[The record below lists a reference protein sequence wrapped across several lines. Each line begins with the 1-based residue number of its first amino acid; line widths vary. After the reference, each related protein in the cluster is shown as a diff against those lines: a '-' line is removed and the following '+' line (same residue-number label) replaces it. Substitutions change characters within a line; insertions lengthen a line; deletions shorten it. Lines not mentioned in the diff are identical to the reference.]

1 MKYNIMIGGKRELWK
16 FVKLLNFIVIFV
28 IKELLTLLKRGFFFN
43 IIIYQ
48 EPSAA
53 LCAALFGP
61 PDEPMPCCSKSKT
74 APSPAR
80 SDTASMVDR
89 MRDDLAMGSDEEMF
103 ETPNEDCLDILYE
116 DDEETKE

>member
-1 MKYNIMIGGKRELWK
+1 
-16 FVKLLNFIVIFV
+16 
-28 IKELLTLLKRGFFFN
+28 
-43 IIIYQ
+43 
-48 EPSAA
+48 
-53 LCAALFGP
+53 
-61 PDEPMPCCSKSKT
+61 MPCCSKSKA

-116 DDEETKE
+116 DDGETIE